1 MAEYPKIVGLGH
13 LSWPLEVVDVEG
25 STRLLVTPVG
35 AIGTD
40 TLLLGTGT
48 ALLFGGVKSVPLRI
62 LGGLGAGW
70 ATIAIAYEVAKLI
83 RGPLPGGGVNI
94 IREEPAKS

>member
-1 MAEYPKIVGLGH
+1 MGEYPKIVGLGH

-25 STRLLVTPVG
+25 STRLLITPVG

-40 TLLLGTGT
+40 TLLAGTGA

-62 LGGLGAGW
+62 LGGLGLGW
-70 ATIAIAYEVAKLI
+70 GTIAILYEVAKLT
-83 RGPLPGGGVNI
+83 RGPLPSGGVPI
-94 IREEPAKS
+94 IREGARP